1 MIYFN
6 DYLDKDSLTTKALL
20 SISLKMKVTLDFPSG
35 GTSLNMEKVDKYIN
49 MLVEMPNAG
58 PPNQNIDSFD
68 LDLSE
73 DRFQELAEILIDQEI
88 SKSSN
93 ASFCSPVHYYFN
105 WSIMWDKDES
115 SSLSKF
121 NDEKGRLGSYDNFSI
136 QKTKIAPQDPSVKT
150 IIKKS
155 Y

>member
-6 DYLDKDSLTTKALL
+6 DYLDKDSSYHQSTFVN
-20 SISLKMKVTLDFPSG
+20 IPQDEGTLVDFPSG

-73 DRFQELAEILIDQEI
+73 DRFQELAEILIDREI
-88 SKSSN
+88 
-93 ASFCSPVHYYFN
+93 
-105 WSIMWDKDES
+105 
-115 SSLSKF
+115 L
-121 NDEKGRLGSYDNFSI
+121 
-136 QKTKIAPQDPSVKT
+136 
-150 IIKKS
+150 
-155 Y
+155 